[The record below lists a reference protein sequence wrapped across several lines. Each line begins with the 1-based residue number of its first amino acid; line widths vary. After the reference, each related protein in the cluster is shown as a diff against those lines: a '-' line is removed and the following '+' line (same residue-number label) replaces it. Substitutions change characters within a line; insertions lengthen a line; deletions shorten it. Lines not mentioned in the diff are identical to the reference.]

1 MVRDREA
8 KLVKTVTLDELLED
22 FEFLT
27 DWQDR
32 YQYIIEL
39 GDELTPMPDE
49 LKTEETR
56 VQGCV
61 SNVWLVPEVRGG
73 VPPTLRF
80 LADSDSQIVRG
91 LVAILVMLCSDRTA
105 DQICQ
110 LDLEGIFNRL
120 ELRRHLSRSRSN
132 GFYSMIQR
140 IQRLAEQHS
149 EREASDEGVSEN

>member
-1 MVRDREA
+1 M
-8 KLVKTVTLDELLED
+8 KTVNLDELLED

-27 DWQDR
+27 DWRDR

-39 GDELTPMPDE
+39 GDDLAPMPE
-49 LKTEETR
+49 HLKTEETR

-61 SNVWLVPEVRGG
+61 SNVWLVPEVRGEA
-73 VPPTLRF
+73 PPTLHF

-105 DQICQ
+105 DEICR
-110 LDLEGIFNRL
+110 LDLEGIFDRL

-132 GFYSMIQR
+132 GFYSMIRR
-140 IQRLAEQHS
+140 IKGLAEQLS
-149 EREASDEGVSEN
+149 RGKATDERVSGN